1 MAPNTT
7 NYQAKPVVRLP
18 GSNSLPSLVGSMQQ
32 LNIKENHN
40 GSGIGSGV
48 HSLPSRNPNNK
59 VFGGKKVIFQ
69 NPPMKPASPLSPLSP
84 VTNYYKQV

>member
-7 NYQAKPVVRLP
+7 NNPAKPAVRLP
-18 GSNSLPSLVGSMQQ
+18 GSNSMPSLVGSMQQ

-40 GSGIGSGV
+40 GSGLGSGV

-59 VFGGKKVIFQ
+59 AFGSKNVFFQ
-69 NPPMKPASPLSPLSP
+69 NPAATPITPLSPLSP
-84 VTNYYKQV
+84 VTNYYKQN